1 MKAKS
6 NFQGRWMVMGCIFM
20 FFVFLIG
27 LPQAGAFVP
36 LKGDLSKYD
45 PNNQTFPTSGDTIK
59 FAIWDSFTGANAYI
73 GEAYYAL
80 LGFVAQDIN
89 SQGGIKVDG
98 KMKKIQI
105 VKIDT
110 QSAPDPAKRALE
122 KSILQDKILAYSG
135 VAGTHW
141 PRSVRTCPRNTK
153 LFSSTWPLT
162 PMN

>member
-1 MKAKS
+1 MKTKGK
-6 NFQGRWMVMGCIFM
+6 FQRQWILMGCIFM

-45 PNNQTFPTSGDTIK
+45 PNNLTYPTSGDTIK
-59 FAIWDSFTGANAYI
+59 FAIWDSFTGPNAYL
-73 GEAYYAL
+73 GEAYSAL

-105 VKIDT
+105 IKIDT

-122 KSILQDKILAYSG
+122 KSILQDKILGFSG
-135 VAGTHW
+135 VAGTHIAKIGQILGQGIQDYF
-141 PRSVRTCPRNTK
+141 RKRVRLLR
-153 LFSSTWPLT
+153 
-162 PMN
+162 

>member
-1 MKAKS
+1 MKSIGKGI
-6 NFQGRWMVMGCIFM
+6 FILVCILS
-20 FFVFLIG
+20 FFSVTTFS
-27 LPQAGAFVP
+27 PSTAMAFVP

-45 PNNQTFPTSGDTIK
+45 PNNPAFPNSGDTIK
-59 FAIWDSFTGANAYI
+59 FAIWDSFTGANAYL

-122 KSILQDKILAYSG
+122 KSILQDKIHRLFGSG
-135 VAGTHW
+135 RHPPRQDRSELW
-141 PRSVRTCPRNTK
+141 PKNTRS
-153 LFSSTWPLT
+153 FSSIWPLI